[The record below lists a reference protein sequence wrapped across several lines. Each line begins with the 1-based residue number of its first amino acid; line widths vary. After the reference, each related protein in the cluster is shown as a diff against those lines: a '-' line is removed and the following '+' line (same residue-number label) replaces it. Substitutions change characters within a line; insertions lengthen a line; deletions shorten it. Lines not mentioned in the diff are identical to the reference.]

1 MRNVVPAAF
10 AAKFPVQLRRRPC
23 RELLAIIAKGQ
34 GSTSERRL
42 FQCVCVCVCVCV
54 RACARVFMRC
64 VRFQQHWWF
73 VACVPAQRTH
83 VLAHVTGPHCLAN
96 NFATPVGCAPHL
108 LAARSQTMPIRT
120 YTAHM
125 CLHKLLAHTCW
136 RISRQLSSDGLPS
149 TCCTC
154 QQKARTRS
162 LTP

>member
-23 RELLAIIAKGQ
+23 RELLAVIAKGQ

-42 FQCVCVCVCVCV
+42 FQCVRVCV
-54 RACARVFMRC
+54 RACARVSMHC
-64 VRFQQHWWF
+64 VWFQQHWWF
-73 VACVPAQRTH
+73 VACRPARRTH
-83 VLAHVTGPHCLAN
+83 ALAHVIGPHSLAN
-96 NFATPVGCAPHL
+96 NFATPVGRAPHL

-120 YTAHM
+120 YTTHT

-149 TCCTC
+149 TFGTC
-154 QQKARTRS
+154 QQKARPRS